1 MSECSSYRIDL
12 GIATPMAKTPLFP
25 NFIQPNTAKSNLLLN
40 TNACCK
46 RGGPINFP
54 SCFTTKSIP
63 VPVKIG
69 RRRWHTPGS
78 VQSKGSFRKSS
89 SQSHGNSEVYGRN
102 SSQKMPN
109 ERKQKATP
117 AAKKNKDLG
126 TCVLETISSKPSK
139 TGHPVLSSNLVP
151 VRKSSTSPIAT
162 VDDERGNH
170 NAALSLNLE
179 SQTAVFE
186 RTESTQS
193 KKKRKYSPE
202 GKLRFGLDM
211 CSKRGD
217 LLEAISLYD
226 KALSEGVELNQ
237 HHYNVLL
244 YICSSAAMGV
254 LRPAKSGSEDNSRNE
269 KDIHPSNGDHE
280 MTEKNK
286 DGVPEDEAEIEITE
300 EMMELALK
308 RGFEIYQQMRSQQIP
323 PNEATF
329 TSVARL
335 AVAKGDGD
343 LAFEMVK
350 QMPAYNAVP
359 RLRSF
364 SPALFA
370 FCKNMEVEKAYEVD
384 AHMAA
389 FGIQPEEPELEA
401 LLKLSAEAGR
411 EERVYSLLHRLR
423 ASIRQ
428 VSPSTANVIEQW
440 FKSKVAKEVG
450 TTSWDTRKIR
460 EASVSRGGGWHG
472 QGWLNKGEW
481 KIGHTTM
488 TLKGVCRCCREQ
500 LVTIDIDP
508 SETEKFAKSIAALA
522 LEREAKS
529 EFTTYQEWLDN
540 HGPYEAIIDGANVC
554 LYQQKFADRH
564 FSFSQLN
571 AVVNS
576 VRERSREKKWPLIIL
591 HNKRTRGGP
600 ANEPGN
606 KQLIEKWKRVGA
618 LYTTPTGSNDD
629 WYWLYAAVRFKCFLI
644 TVDEMRDHLF
654 ALLGNDFFPKWKERH
669 QVRFSF
675 TKHGPR
681 FHMPPPYSI
690 VIQESERGSWHI
702 PIVGGDDIDIS
713 RKWLCITRPEN
724 FQYQKQNN
732 QASQK
737 GIPEESQLSKLE
749 HTHEMIYQLNVPVDE
764 IKISIADR
772 TSKNTISS
780 DLSTEAAS
788 VTTEGK
794 MPKHRSFV
802 SSPYR
807 SKKNR
812 KGHSVLSPPTS
823 PPATVT
829 RQKIEAAEKHRGF
842 TIDFQI

>member
-1 MSECSSYRIDL
+1 
-12 GIATPMAKTPLFP
+12 MAEAPLFLK
-25 NFIQPNTAKSNLLLN
+25 FIQTTRANSNLLLN
-40 TNACCK
+40 TDASCK
-46 RGGPINFP
+46 QDGLINFP

-63 VPVKIG
+63 VSVKIS
-69 RRRWHTPGS
+69 RRRRHPPGS
-78 VQSKGSFRKSS
+78 VQSTGSFTKSR
-89 SQSHGNSEVYGRN
+89 SQSHGNSDAYGSN
-102 SSQKMPN
+102 SSQKLPS
-109 ERKQKATP
+109 ERKQQVIP
-117 AAKKNKDLG
+117 AVKKNKNRGTSDL
-126 TCVLETISSKPSK
+126 EKKSSKPSK
-139 TGHPVLSSNLVP
+139 TGYPELSSNLVP
-151 VRKSSTSPIAT
+151 VRESSTSAIAT
-162 VDDERGNH
+162 ADDEKGTH
-170 NAALSLNLE
+170 NAAVFLNVN
-179 SQTAVFE
+179 SQTTVFE
-186 RTESTQS
+186 RAESTQS
-193 KKKRKYSPE
+193 KKKRRHSPE

-254 LRPAKSGSEDNSRNE
+254 LRSAKSGSKDNSRYE
-269 KDIHPSNGDHE
+269 HDIHPSNGDHE
-280 MTEKNK
+280 MAEKDK
-286 DGVPEDEAEIEITE
+286 DGTSEDEAEIEITE

-308 RGFEIYQQMRSQQIP
+308 RGFEIYQQMHSQQIP

-350 QMPAYNAVP
+350 QMPAYNVVP

-389 FGIQPEEPELEA
+389 FGIQPEEPELAA

-428 VSPSTANVIEQW
+428 VSPSTANIIEQW

-460 EASVSRGGGWHG
+460 EASVARGGGWHG

-481 KIGHTTM
+481 KIRHTTM
-488 TLKGVCRCCREQ
+488 THKGVCRCCREQ

-522 LEREAKS
+522 LQREAES
-529 EFTTYQEWLDN
+529 DFTTYQEWLDN
-540 HGPYEAIIDGANVC
+540 NGPYEAIIDGANVC
-554 LYQQKFADRH
+554 LYQQKFAERH

-571 AVVNS
+571 AVVNGI
-576 VRERSREKKWPLIIL
+576 RERSREKKWPLIIL
-591 HNKRTRGGP
+591 HNKRTRAGP

-606 KQLIEKWKRVGA
+606 KLLIEKWKRVGA

-629 WYWLYAAVRFKCFLI
+629 WYWLYAAVRFKCLLI

-669 QVRFSF
+669 QVRFTF
-675 TKHGPR
+675 TKYGPR

-702 PIVGGDDIDIS
+702 PIVGGDDIEIS
-713 RKWLCITRPEN
+713 RKWLCITRSEK

-732 QASQK
+732 QASQNR
-737 GIPEESQLSKLE
+737 IPEDSQFSKLE
-749 HTHEMIYQLNVPVDE
+749 DTHEMIYQSKVPVDE
-764 IKISIADR
+764 IKFSTDDS
-772 TSKNTISS
+772 TSKKIIFS
-780 DLSTEAAS
+780 DSFTEAAS
-788 VTTEGK
+788 VTTRGK
-794 MPKHRSFV
+794 MPKHRSF
-802 SSPYR
+802 SSPYG

-812 KGHSVLSPPTS
+812 KGHSVLSPPTL
-823 PPATVT
+823 PTATET

>member
-1 MSECSSYRIDL
+1 MELRTTTL
-12 GIATPMAKTPLFP
+12 TPLFLE
-25 NFIQPNTAKSNLLLN
+25 FIQPTTARFNLLLN
-40 TNACCK
+40 ANACCR

-63 VPVKIG
+63 VPVKIS
-69 RRRWHTPGS
+69 RRRRHPPGS
-78 VQSKGSFRKSS
+78 DQSEGSFKESR
-89 SQSHGNSEVYGRN
+89 SQSHGKSKIYGRN
-102 SSQKMPN
+102 SSQKRPN
-109 ERKQKATP
+109 ERRQQATL
-117 AAKKNKDLG
+117 AVNKNKDLG
-126 TCVLETISSKPSK
+126 TSVLEAIPSKPSK
-139 TGHPVLSSNLVP
+139 KGHPALGSNLVP
-151 VRKSSTSPIAT
+151 VRKSSSVIAT
-162 VDDERGNH
+162 VDDEQGNH
-170 NAALSLNLE
+170 NAVISLNLE

-193 KKKRKYSPE
+193 KKKRKHSPQ

-226 KALSEGVELNQ
+226 KAVPEGVELNQ

-254 LRPAKSGSEDNSRNE
+254 LRPAKSGNEDNSRNE
-269 KDIHPSNGDHE
+269 QNIQPPNGDHE
-280 MTEKNK
+280 MTEKYN
-286 DGVPEDEAEIEITE
+286 DGTPEDEAGIEITE

-370 FCKNMEVEKAYEVD
+370 FCQNMEVEKAYEVD

-389 FGIQPEEPELEA
+389 LGIQPEEPELEA

-423 ASIRQ
+423 TNVRQ

-460 EASVSRGGGWHG
+460 EASVARGGGWHG
-472 QGWLNKGEW
+472 QGWLSKGEW

-488 TLKGVCRCCREQ
+488 THKGVCRCCGEQ

-522 LEREAKS
+522 LGRDAKS
-529 EFTTYQEWLDN
+529 NFTTYQEWLDN

-554 LYQQKFADRH
+554 LYQQKLRH

-576 VRERSREKKWPLIIL
+576 IRERSREKKWPLIIL
-591 HNKRTRGGP
+591 HNKRTRGGH

-606 KQLIEKWKRVGA
+606 KQLIEKWKRAGA

-629 WYWLYAAVRFKCFLI
+629 WYWLYAAVRFKCLLI

-669 QVRFSF
+669 QVRFNI
-675 TKHGPR
+675 TNHGPQ

-702 PIVGGDDIDIS
+702 PIVGGDDIEIS

-732 QASQK
+732 QASEK
-737 GIPEESQLSKLE
+737 GIPEDSQLSKLE
-749 HTHEMIYQLNVPVDE
+749 RTHEMIYQSNVPVDG
-764 IKISIADR
+764 IKFSIADS
-772 TSKNTISS
+772 TSKRTISS

-794 MPKHRSFV
+794 IPKHRSFN
-802 SSPYR
+802 SNSYR

-812 KGHSVLSPPTS
+812 KGQSVLSPTTS

-829 RQKIEAAEKHRGF
+829 RQKIEAAEKHIGL